1 MEEAK
6 ILGQLG
12 AFGII
17 GLIICL
23 FIGCT
28 ICLCLTVHVRFIYT
42 FLCPIQNLQTCCR
55 LFAQKFR
62 ASHKP
67 IPNSILDLE
76 KQISGSKRAQKI
88 ARRVN
93 QSQSL
98 RDFHCITPRL
108 NSFIVD
114 LQQESS
120 RQVVYNR
127 SSDQVLLPSVITA
140 EPKGRLLTSEAR
152 ERLNLPK
159 GPKTGSPFEAAGS
172 PFEAAGSPFEPASKN
187 SALVQLHPPPVE
199 SAINQAAKPSQ
210 SLFSEPITT
219 RNTQTENLSLVS
231 DIELRARTR
240 SIDQLTRV
248 PLPQIKFV
256 KEGINTCEG
265 Y

>member
-6 ILGQLG
+6 ILRQLG

-17 GLIICL
+17 RLIICL

-28 ICLCLTVHVRFIYT
+28 ICLCLAVHVKFIYT

-55 LFAQKFR
+55 LFAQKFK

-76 KQISGSKRAQKI
+76 KQISGSKRALKI

-98 RDFHCITPRL
+98 KDFHCITPRL

-120 RQVVYNR
+120 RQVVYKT
-127 SSDQVLLPSVITA
+127 SSDQILLPSVKTA
-140 EPKGRLLTSEAR
+140 EPKG
-152 ERLNLPK
+152 
-159 GPKTGSPFEAAGS
+159 PKTES
-172 PFEAAGSPFEPASKN
+172 PFEAAGSPFEPALKN
-187 SALVQLHPPPVE
+187 PALVELHPLLLKKLSTVQQNL
-199 SAINQAAKPSQ
+199 ARACFQ
-210 SLFSEPITT
+210 SLF
-219 RNTQTENLSLVS
+219 LVIHKLKIS
-231 DIELRARTR
+231 A
-240 SIDQLTRV
+240 
-248 PLPQIKFV
+248 
-256 KEGINTCEG
+256 
-265 Y
+265 

>member
-12 AFGII
+12 AFGVI
-17 GLIICL
+17 GLVICL

-28 ICLCLTVHVRFIYT
+28 ICLCLTVHVKFIYT

-55 LFAQKFR
+55 LFANKFR

-67 IPNSILDLE
+67 TPNSILDLE
-76 KQISGSKRAQKI
+76 KQISGSKRALKI

-98 RDFHCITPRL
+98 KDFHCITPRL

-120 RQVVYNR
+120 RQVVYKR
-127 SSDQVLLPSVITA
+127 SSDQILLPSVKTA
-140 EPKGRLLTSEAR
+140 E
-152 ERLNLPK
+152 PK

-172 PFEAAGSPFEPASKN
+172 PFEAAGSP
-187 SALVQLHPPPVE
+187 LVELHPPPVE
-199 SAINQAAKPSQ
+199 KPINRAAKLSQ
-210 SLFSEPITT
+210 SLFSEPIS
-219 RNTQTENLSLVS
+219 RNTQTENFSLVS
-231 DIELRARTR
+231 DTELRVRTR
-240 SIDQLTRV
+240 SIYQLPTRE
-248 PLPQIKFV
+248 PLPRIKFV
-256 KEGINTCEG
+256 KEGGNTCER

>member
-28 ICLCLTVHVRFIYT
+28 ICLCLTVHVKFIYT
-42 FLCPIQNLQTCCR
+42 FLCPIQNLQSCCR
-55 LFAQKFR
+55 LFANKFR

-67 IPNSILDLE
+67 TPNSILDLE
-76 KQISGSKRAQKI
+76 KQISGSKRALKI

-93 QSQSL
+93 QSQL
-98 RDFHCITPRL
+98 LKDFHHITPRL

-120 RQVVYNR
+120 RQVVYKR
-127 SSDQVLLPSVITA
+127 SSDQILLPSVKTA
-140 EPKGRLLTSEAR
+140 E
-152 ERLNLPK
+152 PK

-172 PFEAAGSPFEPASKN
+172 H
-187 SALVQLHPPPVE
+187 LVELHPPPIEKPIV
-199 SAINQAAKPSQ
+199 SAAKLSQ
-210 SLFSEPITT
+210 SLFLEPTS
-219 RNTQTENLSLVS
+219 RNTQTDFSLVS
-231 DIELRARTR
+231 DTELLRVRTG
-240 SIDQLTRV
+240 SVDQLTTRE
-248 PLPQIKFV
+248 PFPRIKLV
-256 KEGINTCEG
+256 KEAGKTCER

>member
-12 AFGII
+12 AFGVI
-17 GLIICL
+17 GLVICL

-28 ICLCLTVHVRFIYT
+28 ICLCLTVHGRFIYT

-55 LFAQKFR
+55 LFSQKFR

-108 NSFIVD
+108 KSFIVD
-114 LQQESS
+114 LQQEEISS
-120 RQVVYNR
+120 RRVVYNR
-127 SSDQVLLPSVITA
+127 SSDQILLPRVVTA
-140 EPKGRLLTSEAR
+140 QPEERLLTHLVS
-152 ERLNLPK
+152 ERLNLHK
-159 GPKTGSPFEAAGS
+159 DPKTESPS
-172 PFEAAGSPFEPASKN
+172 EPASKN
-187 SALVQLHPPPVE
+187 SVLVQIHPPPVA
-199 SAINQAAKPSQ
+199 SAINQKEEPSQ
-210 SLFSEPITT
+210 SLFDSSAPITT
-219 RNTQTENLSLVS
+219 HYT
-231 DIELRARTR
+231 
-240 SIDQLTRV
+240 
-248 PLPQIKFV
+248 
-256 KEGINTCEG
+256 
-265 Y
+265 

>member
-55 LFAQKFR
+55 LFSQKFR
-62 ASHKP
+62 ASHKQ
-67 IPNSILDLE
+67 IPNSILELE
-76 KQISGSKRAQKI
+76 QQISGSKRAQKI

-114 LQQESS
+114 LQQEEILS
-120 RQVVYNR
+120 RRVVYNR
-127 SSDQVLLPSVITA
+127 SSDQVLLPRVITA
-140 EPKGRLLTSEAR
+140 QPEGRLLTHLVSER
-152 ERLNLPK
+152 PHLSK
-159 GPKTGSPFEAAGS
+159 GPKTG
-172 PFEAAGSPFEPASKN
+172 
-187 SALVQLHPPPVE
+187 
-199 SAINQAAKPSQ
+199 
-210 SLFSEPITT
+210 
-219 RNTQTENLSLVS
+219 
-231 DIELRARTR
+231 
-240 SIDQLTRV
+240 
-248 PLPQIKFV
+248 
-256 KEGINTCEG
+256 
-265 Y
+265 

>member
-55 LFAQKFR
+55 LFAQKFS

-120 RQVVYNR
+120 RQVVYKR
-127 SSDQVLLPSVITA
+127 SSDQILLPSVKTA
-140 EPKGRLLTSEAR
+140 E
-152 ERLNLPK
+152 PK

-172 PFEAAGSPFEPASKN
+172 PFEAAGSH
-187 SALVQLHPPPVE
+187 LVELHPPPVE
-199 SAINQAAKPSQ
+199 KPIDRAAKLSQ
-210 SLFSEPITT
+210 SLFSEPTS
-219 RNTQTENLSLVS
+219 RNTQTESFSLVS
-231 DIELRARTR
+231 DTELRVRTG
-240 SIDQLTRV
+240 SVDQLTTRE
-248 PLPQIKFV
+248 PFPRIKLV
-256 KEGINTCEG
+256 KEGGNTCER

>member
-12 AFGII
+12 AFGVI

-42 FLCPIQNLQTCCR
+42 FLCPIQNLRTCCR
-55 LFAQKFR
+55 LVAQKFK
-62 ASHKP
+62 ASHNP

-76 KQISGSKRAQKI
+76 KQISGSKKALKI

-98 RDFHCITPRL
+98 KDFHHITPRL

-120 RQVVYNR
+120 RQVVYKR
-127 SSDQVLLPSVITA
+127 SSDQILLPSVKTA
-140 EPKGRLLTSEAR
+140 E
-152 ERLNLPK
+152 PK

-172 PFEAAGSPFEPASKN
+172 PFEAAGSPFEPALKN
-187 SALVQLHPPPVE
+187 PALVELHPPPVE
-199 SAINQAAKPSQ
+199 KPINRAAKLSQ
-210 SLFSEPITT
+210 SLFSEPIS
-219 RNTQTENLSLVS
+219 RNTQTENFSLVS
-231 DIELRARTR
+231 DTEQRVRTR
-240 SIDQLTRV
+240 SIDQLSRV

-256 KEGINTCEG
+256 KESINTCED